1 MLLPESLGNTNTTS
15 GKGKNEDEGLILF
28 DGIGSKNE
36 DAVILPRETL
46 RVMVG
51 CQSLAVSHA
60 FAPGRDGRTIVT
72 NKLVGDP
79 LEKAVVRACGWTLL
93 PGGKDTVIE
102 MDGSKNS
109 LSPVSGSIR
118 ILHRFAF
125 SSTLRRMSVLAVD
138 NKEVDSN
145 TNGNN
150 TLFALTKGSPETIM
164 PLLDPKSYDSAEYTQ
179 LYKRQMSLG
188 RRVLALA
195 YRNLGKN
202 NASSLEKWKTSR
214 DKVEMNLVF
223 GGLLIMDSPLKADT
237 SRIIKEL
244 RAGQQNTVMVTG
256 DAALTAAEVARRV
269 GIIDAEEN
277 LTYELVHSDK
287 GFRFI
292 PLNCFGDAKEDA
304 CFKFNAKDI
313 EKLGKLV
320 KKGQA
325 AVCMTGD
332 VLSKIAMD
340 AVHQSEVS
348 YPTAIKDSTYLNHPA
363 ARKAIAK
370 IVPLVSVFARHEP
383 RHKEAIISAFN
394 SIG

>member
-1 MLLPESLGNTNTTS
+1 MLLPESS
-15 GKGKNEDEGLILF
+15 KNSNNPLVKDEDEGLILF
-28 DGIGSKNE
+28 DGTSSKNE
-36 DAVILPRETL
+36 NATILPRETL

-60 FAPGRDGRTIVT
+60 IMPGRDGRTTVA

-79 LEKAVVRACGWTLL
+79 LEKAVLLACGWTLL

-102 MDGSKNS
+102 MDRSKISSN
-109 LSPVSGSIR
+109 PVSGSIR
-118 ILHRFAF
+118 ILHRFPF

-138 NKEVDSN
+138 NREIDFN
-145 TNGNN
+145 NNGNN
-150 TLFALTKGSPETIM
+150 SLWALAKGSPETIM
-164 PLLDPKSYDSAEYTQ
+164 PLLDPESYDPAEYTQ
-179 LYKRQMSLG
+179 LYKRQMALG

-195 YRNLGKN
+195 YRNLGKSS
-202 NASSLEKWKTSR
+202 ASSLEKWKTSR
-214 DKVEMNLVF
+214 DKVETSLVF

-244 RAGQQNTVMVTG
+244 RAGRQNTVMVTG

-269 GIIDAEEN
+269 GIIDAEEKS
-277 LTYELVHSDK
+277 TYELVHSDK
-287 GFRFI
+287 GFRFV
-292 PLNCFGDAKEDA
+292 PLNCFSDAKEDV
-304 CFKFNAKDI
+304 CFKFNPKDI
-313 EKLGKLV
+313 ESLSKSV
-320 KKGQA
+320 KKGHA

-332 VLSKIAMD
+332 VLSKIAMN
-340 AVHQSEVS
+340 AVHQSRDS
-348 YPTAIKDSTYLNHPA
+348 YLTSNKGSTYLHHPA